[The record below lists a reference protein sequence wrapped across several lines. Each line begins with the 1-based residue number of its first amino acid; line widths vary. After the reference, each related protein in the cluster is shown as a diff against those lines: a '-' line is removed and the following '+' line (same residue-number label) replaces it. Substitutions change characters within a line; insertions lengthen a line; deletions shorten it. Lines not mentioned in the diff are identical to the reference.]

1 VSNGCRLTEGQWSAQ
16 ADFLPLKLLVCVVPT
31 PFYGGCVPVAQE
43 GAFVYLTATLP
54 QFFKQDSLFFTRQ
67 QLELMASTRPLLD
80 TIIVSLDAQEVMTIE
95 EHFF

>member
-16 ADFLPLKLLVCVVPT
+16 AGFLPLKLLVCVVPT
-31 PFYGGCVPVAQE
+31 PFYGGYAPVAQE
-43 GAFVYLTATLP
+43 GASVYLTVTLP

-67 QLELMASTRPLLD
+67 QLELMASTRPLDIL
-80 TIIVSLDAQEVMTIE
+80 IVSVGAQEVMAIE